1 MKARNREINIF
12 NMSLLD
18 ILCGALGVFCF
29 MTLVLFPYWRPTGAN
44 AEDLEKNK
52 QAIEQELKDLK
63 KKLGES
69 VDGKQLLQQVE
80 QLERRLQQQQGD
92 LNRAKQELAA
102 SDKKLEKLEM
112 RNPMVTA
119 VRWTGPQDIDVF
131 LEPVNFGY
139 SGGRK
144 TARMDPLKKQPKNF
158 SGEGR
163 ADYQSGPASDIWLTR
178 DAVAGGEQKVY
189 YKLISANGSAVPASI
204 GGYFLANERVG
215 LLPDTT
221 LTQERTAV
229 WVGTL
234 KTANDYSVTF
244 EASPQFKESFAKELE
259 ESRQRNQKGAGK

>member
-69 VDGKQLLQQVE
+69 ADGKQMLQQVE
-80 QLERRLQQQQGD
+80 QLEQRLQQQQGD
-92 LNRAKQELAA
+92 LNRARQELAE
-102 SDKKLEKLEM
+102 SDKKVEKLER
-112 RNPMVTA
+112 RNPVVTTMT
-119 VRWTGPQDIDVF
+119 WTGPQDLDLF

-139 SGGRK
+139 DGGK
-144 TARMDPLKKQPKNF
+144 MTARMDPKKKQPTNF
-158 SGEGR
+158 SGETKS
-163 ADYQSGPASDIWLTR
+163 DYSSGPATEVWATR
-178 DAVAGGEQKVY
+178 DAITGGEQKVY
-189 YKLISANGSAVPASI
+189 YKLLSANGSTSPTYV
-204 GGYFLANERVG
+204 GGYFLANDNLS
-215 LLPDTT
+215 LLPDAQ
-221 LTQERTAV
+221 LSQEKTAV

-234 KTANDYSVTF
+234 KTAKDYTVTF
-244 EASPQFKESFAKELE
+244 EASPEFKANFAKKLE
-259 ESRQRNQKGAGK
+259 AYNQRNQKGANQ